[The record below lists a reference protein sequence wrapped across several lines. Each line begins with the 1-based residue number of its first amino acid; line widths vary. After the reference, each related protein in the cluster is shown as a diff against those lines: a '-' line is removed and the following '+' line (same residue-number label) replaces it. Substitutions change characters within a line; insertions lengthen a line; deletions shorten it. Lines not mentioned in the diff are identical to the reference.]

1 MKWFIIAFIAIISI
15 LIIIKVIQTDYP
27 LSNIFTFNQNNH
39 NVFSY
44 NGILFSLITTEENT
58 DENKSV
64 QSLISKNP
72 EKNGDQSNSMVDLL
86 MNIIMSRVKETE
98 SGSNSN
104 IINQITKLID
114 NLTGSKS
121 NKPIILKGNW
131 TLQSTDSD
139 SINFSASINEIN
151 SEFISERSFELKN
164 LKIDRILKLTSDN
177 NNYFILGKIDIVDLS
192 TKISENIEIFLIIH
206 GNSINIIL
214 EPKVIGDY
222 YNGQPIFGSVTK

>member
-44 NGILFSLITTEENT
+44 NGVLFSLITTEENT

-72 EKNGDQSNSMVDLL
+72 EKNEDQSNSMVDLL

-214 EPKVIGDY
+214 EPEVIGDY